1 MYGGMKRGHRHS
13 EMKKGMMK
21 KMFMNEMFMNEIKEH
36 LSDEDKKKLLAA
48 KLDIKISMAEKKSEL
63 MKEKKKLLAA
73 KFDMKTSMADQKIEL
88 LKMARD
94 MLKE

>member
-1 MYGGMKRGHRHS
+1 MKRGHRHS
-13 EMKKGMMK
+13 EIKKGMMMK
-21 KMFMNEMFMNEIKEH
+21 NMFMNEMFMNEIKEH

-48 KLDIKISMAEKKSEL
+48 KLDMKISMIEQKSEL

-73 KFDMKTSMADQKIEL
+73 KFDMKTSMVDQKLEL
-88 LKMARD
+88 LKMLRG